1 MYGLGA
7 NALDCDAIERVY
19 RIKQRP
25 PGKPLSILIPHRQDL
40 AKWAAGITADTA
52 YLLERLWP
60 GRVTFVFQAKTTLP
74 QELLGGT
81 GRIGI
86 RLPAHRVARA
96 LVKAFGRPL
105 TATSA
110 NLSGRPACVRVG
122 DLPPQMLE
130 QLDLV
135 LDAGALPGGS
145 GSTVVDLTGDA
156 PLILREGVVSA
167 AEIRSVWQAR
177 PT

>member
-1 MYGLGA
+1 
-7 NALDCDAIERVY
+7 
-19 RIKQRP
+19 
-25 PGKPLSILIPHRQDL
+25 
-40 AKWAAGITADTA
+40 
-52 YLLERLWP
+52 
-60 GRVTFVFQAKTTLP
+60 
-74 QELLGGT
+74 
-81 GRIGI
+81 
-86 RLPAHRVARA
+86 
-96 LVKAFGRPL
+96 
-105 TATSA
+105 
-110 NLSGRPACVRVG
+110 VRVG